1 MIGYNLIF
9 SDPEDVQ
16 KPFYTKAGSARN
28 PIKNKEMIE
37 PPARRLAQG
46 AKIPK
51 EDTQGLKQFSF
62 AGKRQKKRQPCPKT
76 LPGFG
81 QYITLPFTLGVLG
94 VLAVQNFLVFFDRV

>member
-1 MIGYNLIF
+1 MCSIT
-9 SDPEDVQ
+9 SAP
-16 KPFYTKAGSARN
+16 ARN

-62 AGKRQKKRQPCPKT
+62 AGKRQKKGS
-76 LPGFG
+76 L
-81 QYITLPFTLGVLG
+81 
-94 VLAVQNFLVFFDRV
+94 VQKRYPDLDNT